1 MLLPEIWNFGSCNF
15 DRYASDAEAAAGE
28 TATALATVA
37 RGKGAEESLIVS
49 PWPFLGCVAPAL
61 LGWW

>member
-1 MLLPEIWNFGSCNF
+1 MLLPEIWNFGSFNF

-37 RGKGAEESLIVS
+37 RGRGAE
-49 PWPFLGCVAPAL
+49 
-61 LGWW
+61 